1 MNLPISVYDFFGYLA
16 SGFLLLAAVE
26 FGFDGNW
33 LVEREWKPGVIALY
47 VTLAYVIGH
56 IVASLASHF
65 LEQNLSRKYLGPSE
79 ELLLG
84 KEPKARAVCKWLF
97 WSFFKPLSLK
107 TQERILEAAKAEG
120 LTEVN
125 RALYDHAFE
134 IAKQDKTTFDRMNS
148 FLNLY
153 GFCRNISFALLLA
166 SLVIAASGV
175 WYAVFIDLK
184 TSDAKKI
191 SVGVLC
197 IGGAFM
203 MLYRYL
209 KFYRLYTI
217 EVLRAYPDLK
227 KKNDDKKKDGQ

>member
-1 MNLPISVYDFFGYLA
+1 MTLPISVYDFFGYIA

-33 LVEREWKPGVIALY
+33 LVEREWKPGLIGLY
-47 VTLAYVIGH
+47 VPLAYIIGH

-65 LEQNLSRKYLGPSE
+65 LEHNFVRKCLGPSE

-84 KEPKARAVCKWLF
+84 SEPKARAVWKWLF
-97 WSFFKPLSLK
+97 WSFFKPFSPK
-107 TQERILEAAKAEG
+107 TKERIMEAAKAEG

-134 IAKQDKTTFDRMNS
+134 VAKQDKTTFDRMNA

-153 GFCRNISFALLLA
+153 GFCRNVSFSLLLA
-166 SLVIAASGV
+166 LLVIAVSGV
-175 WYAVFIDLK
+175 WYAVFLDMK
-184 TSDAKKI
+184 TPDTQKI

-197 IGGAFM
+197 VVGSVGMF
-203 MLYRYL
+203 YRYL

-227 KKNDDKKKDGQ
+227 KKHEKKKDGP